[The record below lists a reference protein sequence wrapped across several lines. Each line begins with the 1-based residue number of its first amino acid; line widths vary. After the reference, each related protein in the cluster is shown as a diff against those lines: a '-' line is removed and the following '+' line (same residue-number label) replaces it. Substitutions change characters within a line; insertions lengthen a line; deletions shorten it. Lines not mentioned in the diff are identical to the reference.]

1 MDFFA
6 GEKYSWQRPIFVAL
20 PLNFFIESSF
30 PPCYNRST
38 SQIPGSFSEILN
50 PRPGDIA
57 YVQADVHPHL
67 CSHRIR
73 AGASP

>member
-30 PPCYNRST
+30 LDCYNQT
-38 SQIPGSFSEILN
+38 IT
-50 PRPGDIA
+50 
-57 YVQADVHPHL
+57 
-67 CSHRIR
+67 
-73 AGASP
+73 